1 MDEGIGAG
9 LVLDGALF
17 SAGNSFA
24 GEIGH
29 MTIFHDGVPCKCGNH
44 GCLER
49 YASTTAACAWY
60 GAHRNRQPVSWQKL
74 MELARDG
81 DAIAL
86 ETIQRTG
93 GFLISG
99 LVNLINIVDAECI
112 YLGDKGAEMLELI
125 QPHME
130 QELNERRLQKK
141 HVSIRPASF
150 SSDARLRGVAALV
163 IERYGG

>member
-1 MDEGIGAG
+1 MGCPANAG
-9 LVLDGALF
+9 TMAAWSGTL
-17 SAGNSFA
+17 
-24 GEIGH
+24 
-29 MTIFHDGVPCKCGNH
+29 P
-44 GCLER
+44 
-49 YASTTAACAWY
+49 TTAACAWY

-130 QELNERRLQKK
+130 QELNERAPAKETCK
-141 HVSIRPASF
+141 HPSGQLFFRCAASGRGRPG
-150 SSDARLRGVAALV
+150 DRTLWRINRRGTKM
-163 IERYGG
+163 EE